1 MAASKVSKK
10 LHSMAIDFLSSRRNA
25 NNLADIIALIESNES
40 NIPPCLLALEIIF
53 LEVLKRR
60 DMFLENPTAGS
71 CAVDTESQY
80 RIWLR
85 ECFDDAWSKILA
97 VVSNSPKISVQTQ
110 ALSTAMKLIA
120 MEGQNPLEPLKKEEH
135 YFPNNRLRLLLVAI
149 LSSGRNGGQLLAR
162 LQEFST
168 YPDVLYNVWKQLF
181 PIAIGLQRSGQ
192 RPDENFI
199 RNYLD
204 LIDKFPL
211 PKPGRGE
218 RGQDHDLTDNLLCG
232 QQGHNGYI
240 LNMDHMRKA
249 VNKVWG
255 CVMHWNHTPATQR
268 LLLVVLLE
276 RVLPFLDKPLLLTDY
291 LMDSLDS
298 GGAISLLALQ
308 GIFTLIQNHNLEY
321 PNIFSKL
328 YSMFEPEIFH
338 TKFKARL
345 FYLSDM
351 FLSSTHLP
359 ENIVAAFAKRLAR
372 LSLVAPPED
381 IHIILMFIGN
391 LILRHPGLKLL
402 IDNPNRTNVPEDPFV
417 MEERDPSKSR
427 AMESS
432 LWELHALQS
441 HVLPGVGTAANF
453 IYNPLPSVE
462 WDLSQILEDNSD
474 DIFEREMKKKLKEIA
489 LTFDRPQSLSLPQ
502 HERVSQFWQLV

>member
-10 LHSMAIDFLSSRRNA
+10 LHSMAIDFLSNRRNA
-25 NNLADIIALIESNES
+25 NNIADIIALLESNES
-40 NIPPCLLALEIIF
+40 NIQPCFLALEVIF
-53 LEVLKRR
+53 VEVLKRR
-60 DMFLENPTAGS
+60 EMYQEQTTTAMV
-71 CAVDTESQY
+71 AADAESQY
-80 RIWLR
+80 KAWLR
-85 ECFDDAWSKILA
+85 ECYEDVWGKLLA
-97 VVSNSPKISVQTQ
+97 VISNSLKISAQ
-110 ALSTAMKLIA
+110 AQAFSTAMKLIA

-135 YFPNNRLRLLLVAI
+135 YFPSHRLRALLMVL
-149 LSSGRNGGQLLAR
+149 LSSGRNSAPLLAR
-162 LQEFST
+162 LQEFSS
-168 YPDVLYNVWKQLF
+168 YPDVLSNVWKQLF

-199 RNYLD
+199 RNFLD

-218 RGQDHDLTDNLLCG
+218 RGEDHDLTDNLLCG

-268 LLLVVLLE
+268 MLLVVLLE

-298 GGAISLLALQ
+298 GGAVSLLALQ

-351 FLSSTHLP
+351 FLSSSHLP

-402 IDNPNRTNVPEDPFV
+402 IDNPNRENVPEDPFV

-432 LWELHALQS
+432 LWELYSLQS

-462 WDLSQILEDNSD
+462 WDLSQILEENSD

-489 LTFDRPQSLSLPQ
+489 LTFDRPQTLSLPQ